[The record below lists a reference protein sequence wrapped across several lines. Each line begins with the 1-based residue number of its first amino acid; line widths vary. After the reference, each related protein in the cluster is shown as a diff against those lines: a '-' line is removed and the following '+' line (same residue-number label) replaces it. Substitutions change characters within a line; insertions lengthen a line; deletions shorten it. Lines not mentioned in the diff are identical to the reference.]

1 MSTLE
6 RRSETIVIGAGQAG
20 LATGYHLAQHGMP
33 FTILDAGERVGD
45 GWRNRWDSLV
55 LFTPA
60 RYSSLPGMPFP
71 AEPDHFPT
79 RLEMA
84 DYLESY
90 TANFELPVQ
99 LGVRA
104 TGVAAASDGFV
115 VNTSRGP
122 FHASHVVVATG
133 AFPSKHV
140 PAFARELDR
149 KIHQLHSSAYQK
161 PNQLPP
167 GDVLVVGAASSG
179 TQIALDLAAGRKVW
193 LAGKSA
199 PFVPNKI
206 LGFSVFGLLTRTL
219 FRVPVTTAPGRRI
232 ARALQAK
239 GYPIVGHQP
248 DEVEQ
253 SGIARVPRVT
263 GVQDGLP
270 KLENGRTLR
279 PEVVIWATGF
289 DYDYNWIDL
298 PVFDQ
303 EGMPRQVRGVVD
315 DAPGLYFIG
324 LPFMYRGLSGVIT
337 GAGGDA
343 AYITRHILERTVKVG
358 RRAAESLQP
367 A

>member
-1 MSTLE
+1 
-6 RRSETIVIGAGQAG
+6 
-20 LATGYHLAQHGMP
+20 
-33 FTILDAGERVGD
+33 
-45 GWRNRWDSLV
+45 
-55 LFTPA
+55 
-60 RYSSLPGMPFP
+60 
-71 AEPDHFPT
+71 
-79 RLEMA
+79 
-84 DYLESY
+84 
-90 TANFELPVQ
+90 
-99 LGVRA
+99 
-104 TGVAAASDGFV
+104 
-115 VNTSRGP
+115 
-122 FHASHVVVATG
+122 
-133 AFPSKHV
+133 V
-140 PAFARELDR
+140 PAFARELDS